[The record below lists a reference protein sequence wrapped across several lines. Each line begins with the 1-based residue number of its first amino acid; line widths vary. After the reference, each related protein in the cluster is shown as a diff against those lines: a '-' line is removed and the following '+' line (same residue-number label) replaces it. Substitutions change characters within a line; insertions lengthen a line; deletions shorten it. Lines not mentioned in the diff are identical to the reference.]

1 MPRDLTT
8 TSCGRGFCRIR
19 SGRRTRV
26 NGTWESFP
34 LRAKW
39 LQCKN
44 KERKLNTKK
53 CLITIVSTILITGVM
68 QAQEASTDLS
78 AKHQLAQRKAELDAR
93 EKALNEREKTFA
105 EKERATANSTRRSRE
120 KAGAKAKQQ
129 QAKAQIT
136 EEQAKAARAEK
147 KLHEPFAQR
156 LGEAFL
162 EQLGTPAYVPPDPNA
177 PNPRR
182 IPPAPFDSPP
192 FPASDWQIGGSPV
205 IGDPGQLAPYPLMQA
220 IYEGP
225 GGQAWKDSKVQI
237 YGWVN
242 FSGNISTSHPSKTS
256 ENGNFPLV
264 YDERPNRME
273 LNQIVLYIER
283 LPDENQTDHIDWG
296 FRFSTL
302 YGLDYRFTISR
313 GWFSD
318 QLLKHNSYAGVDMPM
333 VYVDLYIPYVFQGMN
348 IRIGR
353 IISEP
358 DIEAQLAPN
367 NLMASHSILYG
378 FDDYCHEGIFTTT
391 KINDQWTIQAGISDG
406 TDVAIWQKDP
416 GRQPTGT
423 VMVQWTAPNQMDS
436 IYAGDNV
443 INDGEWGYNN
453 MQQFVGTWT
462 HKFNDK
468 IYTATEAWYMY
479 MEDAIDHPT
488 KDVPFQSGSFPVR
501 SGYAPEWAVLNYT
514 MFRLSRDAFFTVRN
528 EYFDDKV
535 GSRTGFA
542 TPYSEHSIG
551 ITWWPDKL
559 ITIRPELRFDHSYD
573 VPAYDNGRDKSQFAF
588 VTDVIYHF

>member
-1 MPRDLTT
+1 MT
-8 TSCGRGFCRIR
+8 
-19 SGRRTRV
+19 
-26 NGTWESFP
+26 
-34 LRAKW
+34 A
-39 LQCKN
+39 
-44 KERKLNTKK
+44 
-53 CLITIVSTILITGVM
+53 VM
-68 QAQEASTDLS
+68 HAQEASDLT
-78 AKHQLAQRKAELDAR
+78 AEKQLAQRKAELDAR
-93 EKALNEREKTFA
+93 EKALDKREKILAERE
-105 EKERATANSTRRSRE
+105 RVTANSTLHSR
-120 KAGAKAKQQ
+120 KKVRAKITQE
-129 QAKAQIT
+129 QAKAQSK

-162 EQLGTPAYVPPDPNA
+162 EQLGTPAYTPPDPNA
-177 PNPRR
+177 PYARR

-192 FPASDWQIGGSPV
+192 FPSADWQIGGSPV

-225 GGQAWKDSKVQI
+225 GGQAWKDSKFQI

-242 FSGNISTSHPSKTS
+242 FSGNISTSHPSKQS

-264 YDERPNRME
+264 YDIRPNRME
-273 LNQIVLYIER
+273 LNQIVLYVER

-296 FRFSTL
+296 FRYSML

-318 QLLKHNSYAGVDMPM
+318 QLLKHNSYSGFDMPM
-333 VYVDLYIPYVFQGMN
+333 VYLDLYIPYVFQGMN

-378 FDDYCHEGIFTTT
+378 FDPYCQEGIFTTT
-391 KINDQWTIQAGISDG
+391 KINNQWTIQAGISDG
-406 TDVAIWQKDP
+406 TDVAIWQEDP

-423 VMVQWTAPNQMDS
+423 VMIQYTTPNQMDS
-436 IYAGDNV
+436 FYFGDNV
-443 INDGEWGYNN
+443 INNGQFGYNN
-453 MQQFVGTWT
+453 MQQVVGTWT

-468 IYTATEAWYMY
+468 IYTATEGWYMWEY
-479 MEDAIDHPT
+479 NAVDHPT
-488 KDVPFQSGSFPVR
+488 AEVPFRSGSFPVQN
-501 SGYAPEWAVLNYT
+501 GYAPEWAVVNYT
-514 MFRLSRDAFFTVRN
+514 MFRIAPSAFFTVRN
-528 EYFDDKV
+528 EYFNDKV

-542 TPYSEHSIG
+542 TDYSEHSIG

-559 ITIRPELRFDHSYD
+559 ITIRPELRYDHSYAER
-573 VPAYDNGRDKSQFAF
+573 VYNNGTRHNQLAF
-588 VTDVIYHF
+588 TTDVIFHF